1 MDTFH
6 LFFFKRTKGVFDMAI
21 VCFDIGG
28 TDIKYA
34 LISDEG
40 EIQSRGSTPTV
51 QSSTQEFIS
60 LLVKKIRNYENRTAI
75 SGIGISIPGIVN
87 NQTGKTITAGAIRH
101 LYNKNIKRLLAEH
114 FVYPIHVE
122 NDGRCALVA
131 EMTSGAAKGL
141 QDVVL
146 MTIGTG
152 IGGAIAF
159 NGKIIYGKDFKT
171 GEFGMIRLD
180 VGNHPDGTMHELA
193 STSALIKSYKE
204 KKFLFPSTLVDA
216 KLIFD
221 EISRDQE
228 IADLVDEWVT
238 YLAAGVFNIA
248 ASFNPQKI
256 VVGGGISANQNLL
269 PLLLEKLEKNPHW
282 KDYKTDIEPAFYKN
296 NAGLIGAYS
305 FFKSSELAIKQ

>member
-1 MDTFH
+1 
-6 LFFFKRTKGVFDMAI
+6 MAI

-51 QSSTQEFIS
+51 QTSTEEFIS
-60 LLVKKIRNYENRTAI
+60 VLVKKIRNYENRTAI
-75 SGIGISIPGIVN
+75 SGVGISIPGIVDN
-87 NQTGKTITAGAIRH
+87 RSGQTITAGAIWH
-101 LYNKNIKRLLAEH
+101 LYNKNIKKLLSEH
-114 FVYPIHVE
+114 FSYPIHVE
-122 NDGRCALVA
+122 NDARCALVA

-159 NGKIIYGKDFKT
+159 NGEIIYGKDFKT
-171 GEFGMIRLD
+171 GEFGMMRLD
-180 VGNHPDGTMHELA
+180 IGHHPDGTMHELA

-216 KLIFD
+216 KLIID
-221 EISRDQE
+221 EISFERE
-228 IADLVDEWVT
+228 TAELVDEWIT

-256 VVGGGISANQNLL
+256 VIGGGISANQKLL
-269 PLLLEKLEKNPHW
+269 PMLLKKLESNPHW
-282 KDYKTDIEPAFYKN
+282 NDYKTAIETAFYKN

-305 FFKSSELAIKQ
+305 FFTSSEMKEIQL

>member
-1 MDTFH
+1 
-6 LFFFKRTKGVFDMAI
+6 MAI

-34 LISDEG
+34 LLSEEG
-40 EIQSRGSTPTV
+40 EIQTMGSTPTV
-51 QSSTQEFIS
+51 HSSTEDFIE
-60 LLVKKIRNYENRTAI
+60 LLAKKIRYYENRTDI
-75 SGIGISIPGIVN
+75 SGIGISIPGIVD
-87 NQTGKTITAGAIRH
+87 NQSGKMITAGAILH
-101 LYNKNIKRLLAEH
+101 LYNKNIKKLLSAH
-114 FVYPIHVE
+114 FSYPIHVE
-122 NDGRCALVA
+122 NDARCALVA

-159 NGKIIYGKDFKT
+159 NGAIIYGKDFKT
-171 GEFGMIRLD
+171 GEFGMMRLD
-180 VGNHPDGTMHELA
+180 VAGFPDRTMHELA
-193 STSALIKSYKE
+193 STSALIKRYKE

-221 EISRDQE
+221 EMGKDEE
-228 IADLVDEWVT
+228 IAELVDEWMT

-256 VVGGGISANQNLL
+256 VVGGGISANQ
-269 PLLLEKLEKNPHW
+269 KLIPMLIDQLMTNPHW
-282 KDYKTDIEPAFYKN
+282 HDYQTSIETAFYKN

-305 FFKSSELAIKQ
+305 FYKSSEEKQMTVKGDNYVS